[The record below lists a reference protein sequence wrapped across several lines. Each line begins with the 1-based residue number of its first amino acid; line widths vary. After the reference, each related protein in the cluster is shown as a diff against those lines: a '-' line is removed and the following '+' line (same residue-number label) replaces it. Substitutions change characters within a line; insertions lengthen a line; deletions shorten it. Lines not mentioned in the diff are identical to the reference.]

1 MQAIKQLYN
10 HLQSKVDSYEERI
23 ELLEKEVADQKEEIV
38 KLRSTIDGM
47 TK

>member
-1 MQAIKQLYN
+1 M
-10 HLQSKVDSYEERI
+10 DSYEERI